1 MFPLYRAVKSTE
13 MSEFIAYRTSRRVP
27 GNVPYVVDNLW
38 EWLRPKEFP
47 SRRMAAYASPSPEL
61 ALACA
66 AKTAT
71 PRSDFVVTTVTF
83 PGQVKIAQLH
93 QKDARDHPDL
103 KELPRVILEFLGN
116 NWVSQAYRSRLDI
129 APLFLPVISADEV
142 EETMNRIPG
151 GDELRETI
159 EIGSRF
165 WKDTRLLTASGEH
178 LDFPEGEI
186 FFEAIDGYCLTPVSS
201 IQTT

>member
-1 MFPLYRAVKSTE
+1 MLPLYRAVKSTE
-13 MSEFIAYRTSRRVP
+13 MSEFIAYPTSRRVP

-61 ALACA
+61 ALACVATTA
-66 AKTAT
+66 A

-83 PGQVKIAQLH
+83 PGQVKIAQLL
-93 QKDARDHPDL
+93 QKDAREHPDL
-103 KELPRVILEFLGN
+103 KELPKAILRFLGSD
-116 NWVSQAYRSRLDI
+116 WVSQAYRSRLDI
-129 APLFLPVISADEV
+129 APLFLPVISSDEV
-142 EETMNRIPG
+142 EETINRIPRG
-151 GDELRETI
+151 NELRESIRTK
-159 EIGSRF
+159 SKF
-165 WKDTRLLTASGEH
+165 WQDARLLTVSCSH

-186 FFEAIDGYCLTPVSS
+186 FFEALDGYCLTPVSG